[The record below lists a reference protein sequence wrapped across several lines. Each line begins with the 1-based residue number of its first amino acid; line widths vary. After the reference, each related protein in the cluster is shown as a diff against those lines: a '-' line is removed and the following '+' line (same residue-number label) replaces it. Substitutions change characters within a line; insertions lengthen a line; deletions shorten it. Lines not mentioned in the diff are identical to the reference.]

1 MNDVLSRAAG
11 NLQHNSALGQ
21 NARKDIKYWAFVA
34 FRRWNRPF
42 PVGCL
47 FAPLLEH
54 RTAP

>member
-1 MNDVLSRAAG
+1 MNDVLPRAAG
-11 NLQHNSALGQ
+11 NLQHDSALGQ

-54 RTAP
+54 RTGP